1 MNRFKAPQTLQTY
14 RDLLVLF
21 ALIGA
26 YLAYML
32 TQLPRLAA
40 PPDEISLVLEGVLVI
55 FPTLGMILVVRLRQ
69 TAYSSYLP
77 LMAGLAMMN
86 ISMCTDAMDEVFY
99 VPVLY
104 SIWFEG
110 IFMVVGFSALL
121 LGLYKFMAYNAR
133 IRDDLY
139 AMATT
144 DHLTGVSNRLRFVQ
158 VLGYEIAQITRRHS
172 PLSVI
177 LFDIDHFKH
186 INDNHGHDVGD
197 RVLVEVCRSIGG
209 QIRVTDLLARYGG
222 EEFVILLPQT
232 TLEDARRLAEKLR
245 QHLRSP
251 SAFQELPVTASFGV
265 TQLAEGETV
274 ERLLKRVDQA
284 LYDAKQAGRNRV
296 CVR

>member
-1 MNRFKAPQTLQTY
+1 MNRFNAPQTLRTY

-40 PPDEISLVLEGVLVI
+40 PPDEMSLILEGVLVI
-55 FPTLGMILVVRLRQ
+55 FPTLGMFLVVRLRQ

-86 ISMCTDAMDEVFY
+86 ISMCTDAMDEVLY
-99 VPVLY
+99 VPVQY

-110 IFMVVGFSALL
+110 IFMVLGFSALL
-121 LGLYKFMAYNAR
+121 LGLYKFMAYNAK

-158 VLGYEIAQITRRHS
+158 VLAYEIAQIARRHS

-245 QHLRSP
+245 QNLRSP
-251 SAFQELPVTASFGV
+251 SAFQQLPVTASFGV
-265 TQLAEGETV
+265 TQLTEGETM
-274 ERLLKRVDQA
+274 EHLLKRVDQA

-296 CVR
+296 CLR